1 MTALSTAPAAIVFD
15 ATKSFGERTV
25 LEGIDVTVAQGE
37 FVALLGASG
46 SGKTTLLRIL
56 AGLDA
61 ASGGEVYVPAV
72 RTVVFQEPRLVI
84 SQRVWR
90 NVVLGLPR
98 AQATRQ
104 RATQALAEVGLADH
118 ADAWPGTL
126 SGGEAQRVALAR
138 ALVREPQ
145 LLLLD
150 EPFAALDALTR
161 LRMQQLV
168 ADLCERH
175 RPGVLLVTHD
185 VDEAVLLADRVLVLT
200 EGRISLDQRIDL
212 PRPRRIGGEAFDAL
226 RDRFLL
232 ELGVGVAWAWAPAT
246 AETEPSEALA
256 QPGVDLAQLGQQGQV
271 PVVVGQV
278 RLDAGDL
285 LGQPLAVL
293 ERHELVV
300 AAVPELHRHRDV
312 VEGEPPVLHVD
323 LAVLPPALIAR
334 FEAELHGAQQVLVE
348 PAAQRRCV
356 RR

>member
-161 LRMQQLV
+161 RKMQ
-168 ADLCERH
+168 
-175 RPGVLLVTHD
+175 
-185 VDEAVLLADRVLVLT
+185 DE
-200 EGRISLDQRIDL
+200 
-212 PRPRRIGGEAFDAL
+212 
-226 RDRFLL
+226 LL
-232 ELGVGVAWAWAPAT
+232 ELWGEIGFTMLFVTHSIEEAIIVGSRILVLSPH
-246 AETEPSEALA
+246 P
-256 QPGVDLAQLGQQGQV
+256 GQV
-271 PVVVGQV
+271 KAELNSIAG
-278 RLDAGDL
+278 REDADTEAFGAL
-285 LGQPLAVL
+285 KTRIHAMIFA
-293 ERHELVV
+293 ERIE
-300 AAVPELHRHRDV
+300 E
-312 VEGEPPVLHVD
+312 EG
-323 LAVLPPALIAR
+323 VLP
-334 FEAELHGAQQVLVE
+334 
-348 PAAQRRCV
+348 
-356 RR
+356 